1 MASKSKESNNTR
13 AFAADDPTVL
23 ASFGGAAR
31 EVRASWGLPDVVTKK
46 PEPAK
51 RRMSRRTMVALSAL
65 GVAALLTGGT
75 LGYHYAYVVP
85 SGVAL
90 DASSFP
96 DDALRKALTSCDED
110 GNGRISAE
118 EASHV
123 TELNLS
129 GLGIADLTGIGTFT
143 HLERLD
149 VSDNVLKAA
158 DLSGCTSLVELD
170 VSGNGIE
177 SLDLAGMSDLQVLDA
192 HDNAMQ
198 TLEIHDCASLLD
210 LDVEGN
216 SLARLDLSGCPKMQR
231 LNMDTDQEVTLPLD
245 STFFPDAGLSEA
257 LSRYDSDGDG
267 ALSLRERQ
275 AVYTLVV
282 DNAET
287 TSLEGLEWFDSLTEL
302 DISGTQVSSLDATC
316 LPGSLTTLRAS
327 GCALT
332 GVDLSGCTRIATLDL
347 SDNPLT
353 GVDLSALSRLTS
365 LNLADCDLADT
376 LDVTANTRL
385 EHLDVTGNTGLTQV
399 VATGVVGLAAD
410 GAVSCDSTC
419 TLILASEEQA
429 ADDQAQAETTDQ
441 AAEAET
447 ADAEQA
453 TEGDAAIEQA

>member
-51 RRMSRRTMVALSAL
+51 RRMSRRTMVGLSAL
-65 GVAALLTGGT
+65 GVAVLLTGGT

-96 DDALRKALTSCDED
+96 DDALRKALASCDED

-123 TELNLS
+123 TELSLS

-149 VSDNVLKAA
+149 VSDNALKAA

-177 SLDLAGMSDLQVLDA
+177 SLDLTGMSGLQVLDA

-198 TLEIHDCASLLD
+198 TLELHDCASLLD

-282 DNAET
+282 DNAAT

-332 GVDLSGCTRIATLDL
+332 GVDLSGSTRIATLDL
-347 SDNPLT
+347 SDNPLAS
-353 GVDLSALSRLTS
+353 VDLSALSRLTS
-365 LNLADCDLADT
+365 ANFADCDLAGT

-385 EHLDVTGNTGLTQV
+385 EHLNVSGNGDLTQV
-399 VATGVVGLAAD
+399 NATGVVGLAAD
-410 GAVSCDSTC
+410 GAVTCDSTC
-419 TLILASEEQA
+419 AVLLSAEATDQT
-429 ADDQAQAETTDQ
+429 ADDQAAGG
-441 AAEAET
+441 ET
-447 ADAEQA
+447 ADADQAAGGDTAAEQA
-453 TEGDAAIEQA
+453 